1 MRKRALAMIF
11 AAFMALSLTACGG
24 GTSTQSASETDAQ
37 QAEEAPQPPD
47 LTGEWVQ
54 VNSESEDSYQEA
66 TITEDTITVN
76 WVAPDSTA
84 LYWAGTF
91 EAPTT
96 ADEPYSWDSVNDT
109 EQTSTAI
116 LASPDETKTFTYEDG
131 QISYEVSMMGVTT
144 TVRLEKQ

>member
-1 MRKRALAMIF
+1 MNKRLLAILF
-11 AAFMALSLTACGG
+11 AAFMTLSLAACGG
-24 GTSTQSASETDAQ
+24 NTSSATASNTDAQ
-37 QAEEAPQPPD
+37 QTEEAPQPPD

-54 VNSESEDSYQEA
+54 INSESEDSYQQA
-66 TITEDTITVN
+66 TITADTITVN
-76 WVAPDSTA
+76 WISPDTTA

-96 ADEPYSWDSVNDT
+96 AEEPYTWDSVNDT

-116 LASPDETKTFTYEDG
+116 LASSDETKTFTYENG
-131 QISYEVSMMGVTT
+131 QISYDVSMMGVTK